1 MTKYFAK
8 LSLNSKVIKVNG
20 VADRIA
26 TTEQDGIDYLNKLYN
41 YPFWVQCS
49 KDASIRKNG
58 AGIGMTYDEDR
69 DAFIPKKPY
78 PSWILNE
85 TTCGWEAPVAYPGV
99 DADHFDIDVD
109 KVYQWNEETTSWDE
123 IVR

>member
-8 LSLNSKVIKVNG
+8 LGLNSKVIRVNG

-49 KDASIRKNG
+49 KDDSIRKNG

-69 DAFIPKKPY
+69 DAFMYKQPF
-78 PSWILNE
+78 PSWTLNE
-85 TTCGWEAPVAYPGV
+85 DTCRWEAPIAEPDDEKRY
-99 DADHFDIDVD
+99 
-109 KVYQWNEETTSWDE
+109 YWNEETTSWVE
-123 IVR
+123 VT